1 MQCAKEW
8 VTGFEELCKEKE
20 IKYRIMPS
28 GATHDGNAFA
38 TKLPIGMIFVPS
50 VNGISHSKEEWTEW
64 EDAQRGVDLLYEM
77 LKKRMAKEETSC

>member
-1 MQCAKEW
+1 
-8 VTGFEELCKEKE
+8 
-20 IKYRIMPS
+20 MPS

-77 LKKRMAKEETSC
+77 LKKRMAKEEISC